1 MQVAHGRT
9 CPPNDEAARA
19 SDRHREVPRRRR
31 ARRWLAAKHCFA
43 RRAALSQKPRFLAQC
58 ALGGAG
64 AQIQRF
70 LGVRWTVSLAALAA
84 VTLVLAGCAAV
95 PSGPA
100 PSAGRAAA
108 LARQGNPAGA
118 AQMYESLARESQG
131 AQRNSFALQA
141 ADAYLIARRPDDAAH
156 ALNLLSGP
164 LAVSAQFDRS
174 LIEVRV
180 ALQRGQA
187 ARAFRMI
194 QALAAPRQAK
204 PASRYFRLRQRAAF
218 AAGHPAAGVAAE
230 MQLEHWLLDAAA
242 LQQSRVVLLD
252 ELRDAAERGVK
263 MQPAGQRNPIV
274 RGWLELAPL
283 AAEAAHNPTVA
294 AAALAGW
301 LSSHPGHPAVEVV
314 RSQLLGEQPQPLAAQ
329 AHIALLLPITGPA
342 GALAASVRDGF
353 LTAYYQAP
361 MQQRP
366 LVRVYDT
373 GNGQPIADVI
383 AAATEAGA
391 DIIVGPLMR
400 PAVAAAAADR
410 MQRPPLLALNFL
422 PQGEQAPPLFFQFA
436 LSPVAEAK
444 LAARRVLSDGHP
456 MGIAIVPAGQWG
468 SRVLAAF
475 TQQLQSGGGT
485 VLASTMIDPSAAD
498 YSAELKQVL
507 GIDQSRARLER
518 LQSLLGTRLAFVP
531 RRRQDIQ
538 FIFAPAPAGI
548 ERLLQP
554 QLRFFYAGG
563 IPTYATSDA
572 FEPDPRAN
580 QDLDGLMFPA
590 APWMLGSP
598 LAEAVHSAASQA
610 WQAGGPASERLFDFG
625 FDAYRLASALRQNSA
640 PSSLDIN
647 GLTGELTLGA
657 DGRIER
663 HLIWARF
670 RGGELA
676 QLPSAPGS

>member
-1 MQVAHGRT
+1 MQ
-9 CPPNDEAARA
+9 
-19 SDRHREVPRRRR
+19 
-31 ARRWLAAKHCFA
+31 
-43 RRAALSQKPRFLAQC
+43 
-58 ALGGAG
+58 
-64 AQIQRF
+64 
-70 LGVRWTVSLAALAA
+70 VRWTVSLSALAA
-84 VTLVLAGCAAV
+84 ATLVLAGCASV
-95 PSGPA
+95 PSGP
-100 PSAGRAAA
+100 PPTAGRAAA
-108 LARQGNPAGA
+108 LAQQGNPAGA
-118 AQMYESLARESQG
+118 AQMYAALARQSQG
-131 AQRNSFALQA
+131 AQRDSFALQA

-156 ALNLLSGP
+156 ALDLLSRP
-164 LAVSAQFDRS
+164 VSASARFERS
-174 LIEVRV
+174 LIEVRI

-187 ARAFRMI
+187 AQGWSMI
-194 QALAAPRQAK
+194 QAITAPQQAK
-204 PASRYFRLRQRAAF
+204 PATRYFRLRQRVAF

-230 MQLEHWLLDAAA
+230 MQLEHWLLNAAA
-242 LQQSRVVLLD
+242 LQQSRVALLH

-263 MQPAGQRNPIV
+263 MQPEQEKNPIV

-294 AAALAGW
+294 TAALTGW
-301 LSSHPGHPAVEVV
+301 LSTHPGHPAVDIV
-314 RSQLLGEQPQPLAAQ
+314 RSHLLGEQPQPLAAQ
-329 AHIALLLPITGPA
+329 AHIALLLPITGRA
-342 GALAASVRDGF
+342 GPLAASVRDGF

-361 MQQRP
+361 VQQRP
-366 LVRVYDT
+366 VVRIYDT
-373 GNGQPIADVI
+373 GKGRPIADVI
-383 AAATEAGA
+383 AAATRAGA
-391 DIIVGPLMR
+391 DMIVGPLMR
-400 PAVAAAAADR
+400 PAVEGAAADR

-444 LAARRVLSDGHP
+444 IAARRVLSDGHT

-485 VLASTMIDPSAAD
+485 LLASTMIDPSAAD

-507 GIDQSRARLER
+507 GIDQSRARLDR

-598 LAEAVHSAASQA
+598 LAEAVHSAAAQA

-625 FDAYRLASALRQNSA
+625 FDAYRLASALRQNAA

-647 GLTGELTLGA
+647 GLTGQLTLGA
-657 DGRIER
+657 DGRIDR
-663 HLIWARF
+663 HLVWAQF
-670 RGGELA
+670 RGGELTP
-676 QLPSAPGS
+676 LPSAPGS